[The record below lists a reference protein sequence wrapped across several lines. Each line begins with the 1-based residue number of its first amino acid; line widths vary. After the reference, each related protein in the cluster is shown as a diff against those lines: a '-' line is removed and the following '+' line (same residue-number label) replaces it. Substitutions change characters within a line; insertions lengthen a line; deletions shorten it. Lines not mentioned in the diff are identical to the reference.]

1 MIATCSNPFEILQ
14 KKWYIWDR
22 SSTYK
27 ETTLLVYKCVLW
39 KFEKVQKKWIKK
51 HTNLSTNGIMDKK

>member
-1 MIATCSNPFEILQ
+1 MAATGSNPFEVLQ
-14 KKWYIWDR
+14 NKWYIRER

-39 KFEKVQKKWIKK
+39 KSEKVQ
-51 HTNLSTNGIMDKK
+51 

>member
-1 MIATCSNPFEILQ
+1 MAIIGFNPFEILQ
-14 KKWYIWDR
+14 NKWYIQVR

-39 KFEKVQKKWIKK
+39 KFEKVHEKWIKR
-51 HTNLSTNGIMDKK
+51 HIDLSTNSIMDKK